1 MCLPRRLG
9 CTFGEVASD
18 LPPLGDIVVEDDAS
32 LIHADA
38 AEPLLAP
45 EPGCVLPA
53 LQHVVHGR
61 CPDG

>member
-1 MCLPRRLG
+1 MCLQSPSGR
-9 CTFGEVASD
+9 TFGEVASD
-18 LPPLGDIVVEDDAS
+18 LPPLSDIVVEDDAA

-38 AEPLLAP
+38 AESLLAP
-45 EPGCVLPA
+45 EPRCVLPA

>member
-1 MCLPRRLG
+1 MCLQSPSGR
-9 CTFGEVASD
+9 TFGEVASD
-18 LPPLGDIVVEDDAS
+18 LPPLSDIVVEDDAA

-38 AEPLLAP
+38 AESLLAP
-45 EPGCVLPA
+45 EPRRVLPA